1 MSFVESGVAFAAERF
16 EVTSFTLAVAAFN
29 QRAISV
35 YCRAGFDVVDQY
47 SHETNGGPRR
57 AHLGGQ
63 PAINAD
69 SAMFTGDS
77 RRRRHRVC
85 PAVDQVVMSWVRE
98 ATPSLR

>member
-1 MSFVESGVAFAAERF
+1 MEIGLGLLPGRTRRGLGLSFVESGVAFAAERF

-29 QRAISV
+29 QTAISV

-47 SHETNGGPRR
+47 SHETNCGTFVR

-69 SAMFTGDS
+69 SAMFTG
-77 RRRRHRVC
+77 
-85 PAVDQVVMSWVRE
+85 
-98 ATPSLR
+98 